1 MKVVQ
6 KRIRR
11 QFSPMSVIPYIQ
23 VLGSSQTQVFRAA
36 SQSYE
41 PNRTLTPTVIRP
53 EVSVYDPDLVFEN
66 GTANRKLG
74 YIKWYVN
81 GVDVT
86 TTDDY
91 LNGLYAIDLS
101 DSIMRGTLS
110 VKKNVSPETRVK
122 LRFEAILP
130 DTRTG
135 QNLTVSIDNILLT
148 TQDVAPDKWTVEL
161 NCPTE
166 VLVNPISMTEQLV
179 ITPNLFRGTDLI
191 PLASNGISFMLYSMN
206 GTNRVPVTTYELIS
220 IVQGVVT
227 LDLRLIQKKDYLLS
241 VIWNNSIEIAY
252 VQFSVMRYYPHVKA
266 EMVDYGDILPNQ
278 QVIYAM
284 ALVHSPTGVVAD
296 PGKYYTIEWHT
307 VSPYGDVTHNQGELA
322 EIDVNR
328 SGIGTGGVDIY
339 YTIDEK
345 EAMKVGTDSAGEVY
359 TVDNEPI
366 IFN

>member
-11 QFSPMSVIPYIQ
+11 QFSPLSVIPYIQ
-23 VLGSSQTQVFRAA
+23 VLGSAQTQVFRAA

-53 EVSVYDPDLVFEN
+53 EVSVYDHDGVFGN
-66 GTANRKLG
+66 GTSNRKLG
-74 YIKWYVN
+74 SIKWYVN

-86 TTDDY
+86 TTVDY
-91 LNGLYAIDLS
+91 QNGLYAIDLS
-101 DSIMRGTLS
+101 DSTMRGALS
-110 VKKNVSPETRVK
+110 IKKNVSPETRIK

-135 QNLTVSIDNILLT
+135 QNLTVSLDNILLT

-161 NCPTE
+161 DCPTE
-166 VLVNPISMTEQLV
+166 VLVNPLSMAEQLV
-179 ITPNLFRGTDLI
+179 ITPNLFRGPDWMPRTSD
-191 PLASNGISFMLYSMN
+191 GISFILYSMN
-206 GTNRVPVTTYELIS
+206 GSNRVPVTTYELIS
-220 IVQGVVT
+220 FVHGVVT

-241 VIWNNSIEIAY
+241 VILDSVEVAS
-252 VQFSVMRYYPHVKA
+252 VQFSAMRSYPHVKA
-266 EMVDYGDILPNQ
+266 EMVDYGDILPDQ
-278 QVIYAM
+278 QVIYAR

-307 VSPYGDVTHNQGELA
+307 VSSYGDVVHNQGEMA
-322 EIDVNR
+322 EIDANR
-328 SGIGTGGVDIY
+328 AGMGTSGIDIY

-345 EAMKVGTDSAGEVY
+345 EAMKVAADSVGEVY
-359 TVDNEPI
+359 TIDNEPV

>member
-11 QFSPMSVIPYIQ
+11 QFSPLSVIPYIQ
-23 VLGSSQTQVFRAA
+23 VLGSAQTQVFRAA
-36 SQSYE
+36 SLSYE

-53 EVSVYDPDLVFEN
+53 EVSVYDPDGVFGN

-74 YIKWYVN
+74 SIKWYVN

-86 TTDDY
+86 TTLDY
-91 LNGLYAIDLS
+91 TNGLYAIDLS
-101 DSIMRGTLS
+101 DSTIRGALS
-110 VKKNVSPETRVK
+110 IKKNVSPETRIK

-135 QNLTVSIDNILLT
+135 QNLTVSLDNILLT

-161 NCPTE
+161 DCPTE
-166 VLVNPISMTEQLV
+166 VLVNPLSMSEQMV
-179 ITPNLFRGTDLI
+179 ITPNLFRGPDWMPRT
-191 PLASNGISFMLYSMN
+191 SEGISFLLYTMN
-206 GTNRVPVTTYELIS
+206 GTNRVPVTTYELVS
-220 IVQGVVT
+220 FVQGVVT
-227 LDLRLIQKKDYLLS
+227 LDLRLVQKKDYLLS
-241 VIWNNSIEIAY
+241 VIIDSVEVAS
-252 VQFSVMRYYPHVKA
+252 VQFSVMRSYPHVKA
-266 EMVDYGDILPNQ
+266 EMVDYGDILPEQ
-278 QVIYAM
+278 QVIYAR

-307 VSPYGDVTHNQGELA
+307 VSSYGDVVHNQGEMA
-322 EIDVNR
+322 EIDANR
-328 SGIGTGGVDIY
+328 AGMGTSGVDVY

-345 EAMKVGTDSAGEVY
+345 EAMKVATDSAGEVY
-359 TVDNEPI
+359 TVDNEHV